1 MGGGVDKMVRK
12 IAFLFPGQGSQY
24 VGMGKSLFDN
34 FTPAKEIFDIAEDV
48 LRWDIKGLCF
58 NNIDDKINLT
68 EYTQPAILVTSIA
81 AWGVLSEE
89 GITPEAVAGHSLG
102 EYSAIVAA
110 GGLSLT
116 DALPVVQHRG
126 RFMQDAVPKDSGM
139 MAALLGISKSDVI
152 EVCKSVTTN
161 GAGIVTP
168 ANFNTTEQIV
178 IAGTVVEVQK
188 AMELAKAKGAKKI
201 IPLNVSVP
209 SHTPLMQPASGKLSV
224 VLEDILFSNINIP
237 LITNVDSTAVN
248 NAVDI
253 KDALVR
259 QLTNPVRWDDSMQF
273 LVTRGFNTF
282 VEVGPGRVLSGL
294 QKRIAKELNAT
305 VDVFNVED
313 LDSFKKTVEL
323 LKTI

>member
-1 MGGGVDKMVRK
+1 
-12 IAFLFPGQGSQY
+12 
-24 VGMGKSLFDN
+24 
-34 FTPAKEIFDIAEDV
+34 
-48 LRWDIKGLCF
+48 
-58 NNIDDKINLT
+58 
-68 EYTQPAILVTSIA
+68 
-81 AWGVLSEE
+81 
-89 GITPEAVAGHSLG
+89 
-102 EYSAIVAA
+102 
-110 GGLSLT
+110 
-116 DALPVVQHRG
+116 
-126 RFMQDAVPKDSGM
+126 
-139 MAALLGISKSDVI
+139 
-152 EVCKSVTTN
+152 
-161 GAGIVTP
+161 
-168 ANFNTTEQIV
+168 
-178 IAGTVVEVQK
+178 VEVKK

-209 SHTPLMQPASGKLSV
+209 SHTPLMQPASEKLSV
-224 VLEDILFSNINIP
+224 ALDNIVFSNINIP
-237 LITNVDSTAVN
+237 LITNVASTAVN

-273 LVTRGFNTF
+273 LVNRGFNTF

>member
-224 VLEDILFSNINIP
+224 VLENILFSNINIP

>member
-248 NAVDI
+248 NAADI

-259 QLTNPVRWDDSMQF
+259 QLTNPVRWHDSMQF
-273 LVTRGFNTF
+273 LVNGGFNTF